1 METAIYATLTRQS
14 GLVREMRVIANNI
27 ANANTTGFRQ
37 QGVIFSEYV
46 RRSDIDSS
54 VSMASARIGN
64 TYLAQGTLEPTGSRL
79 DLAIEGDG
87 YFLVE
92 APGGQR
98 LTRAGSF
105 SSSAEGLMVTP
116 DGFPVLDAGGAPVF
130 LPPSIDSVKIGRDG
144 TISVEGAPVGQV
156 GVVRPLRADRMTRDG
171 GQLFDAPDG
180 FEPVETPTVMQGF
193 VEASNVDIVLQMARM
208 VEVKRAYEL
217 GQSFM
222 EREDRRIRDALGSF
236 VK

>member
-1 METAIYATLTRQS
+1 
-14 GLVREMRVIANNI
+14 
-27 ANANTTGFRQ
+27 
-37 QGVIFSEYV
+37 
-46 RRSDIDSS
+46 
-54 VSMASARIGN
+54 
-64 TYLAQGTLEPTGSRL
+64 
-79 DLAIEGDG
+79 
-87 YFLVE
+87 
-92 APGGQR
+92 
-98 LTRAGSF
+98 
-105 SSSAEGLMVTP
+105 MVTP

-208 VEVKRAYEL
+208 VEVQRAYEL